1 VTGEGVLSTLP
12 IDGRLAAAPLQ
23 TPLQPVTVGVNH
35 AGIQV
40 MYAGAAPGFAG
51 MMQVN
56 AQLDANEPSGGQEL
70 VVLVGNKFSP
80 PTTVFVQ

>member
-1 VTGEGVLSTLP
+1 
-12 IDGRLAAAPLQ
+12 
-23 TPLQPVTVGVNH
+23 
-35 AGIQV
+35 
-40 MYAGAAPGFAG
+40 
-51 MMQVN
+51 VN